1 MQFLLCFI
9 THITFS
15 FFSLKAIGHKTKMF
29 LVYATFN
36 IKKEKKSNKNINI
49 YDSSNRLGY
58 RTLIVLSCGQ
68 DTYSAFD
75 VAHVNF
81 DSLNAS

>member
-1 MQFLLCFI
+1 MQHLILR
-9 THITFS
+9 
-15 FFSLKAIGHKTKMF
+15 
-29 LVYATFN
+29 
-36 IKKEKKSNKNINI
+36 KKKNSNKKIKF
-49 YDSSNRLGY
+49 YDSSNKLGY

-81 DSLNAS
+81 DSLNASWGAVKQSTY